1 MSYAIIRNEKY
12 KRENLKGIF
21 RHNERRNKNY
31 SNKNIDKTKSYLNYS
46 IKSPKYNYEKEL
58 DILRKKYNLKGQV
71 KTVSNIACEYVITS
85 DKEFFDR
92 IGSSE
97 TKRYFETAH
106 KFVCEYKSLTEKYI
120 LSSIVHMDEKTPHLH
135 LIFVPVVHTKDKN
148 GNNIDKIACSEFWK
162 SKNSYIE
169 LQDAFYKYMK
179 QNNFILERGCSSREH
194 LSVEAYKEITN
205 FKQNENST
213 YPKAIPLQVP
223 SLNDIS
229 KFSLNRD
236 KEITECVIL
245 PLKQENIKLC
255 EQNNDL
261 TTKLN
266 KLTKDI
272 NNLHNYEKENK
283 KLQQRIKTLINEKYD
298 LKDQVHYL
306 NKLVKVCQKILS
318 TFIDWICNKLQLNK
332 DKTIEQFENECNMNI
347 EPTLE
352 LKNDTSYEDEMEW
365 D

>member
-31 SNKNIDKTKSYLNYS
+31 SNKNIDKTKSHLNYS
-46 IKSPKYNYEKEL
+46 IKSPKYNYEKEF
-58 DILRKKYNLKGQV
+58 DILKEKYNLKGQV
-71 KTVSNIACEYVITS
+71 KTVSNIACEYIITS
-85 DKEFFDR
+85 DKDFFDR
-92 IGSSE
+92 IGLSE

-106 KFVCEYKSLTEKYI
+106 KFVCEYKDLTEKYI
-120 LSSIVHMDEKTPHLH
+120 LSSTVHMDEETPHLH
-135 LIFVPVVHTKDKN
+135 LVFIPVVHTKDKN

-162 SKNSYIE
+162 GKDSYRE
-169 LQDAFYKYMK
+169 LQDAFYNYMK
-179 QNNFILERGCSSREH
+179 QNNFRLERGCSSREH

-205 FKQNENST
+205 FKQNGNNT
-213 YPKAIPLQVP
+213 YSKAVPLQVAN
-223 SLNDIS
+223 LNDIS

-236 KEITECVIL
+236 REITEYVIL
-245 PLKQENIKLC
+245 PLKQENIRLC

-283 KLQQRIKTLINEKYD
+283 KLQTKVKNLIHEKYD
-298 LKDQVHYL
+298 LEDQVHYL
-306 NKLVKVCQKILS
+306 NKLVKVCKKILT
-318 TFIDWICNKLQLNK
+318 TFVNWICNKLQLNK
-332 DKTIEQFENECNMNI
+332 DKTIQQFENECNMNI

-352 LKNDTSYEDEMEW
+352 LENDTSYEDEMEW